1 MRLTSSFVENAML
14 VPLTRETF
22 DQVIPPIATGA
33 QYSFVWGKVNDVLQ
47 RLLISL
53 LIVVSIWL
61 TGVVFGHGA
70 QGVELICFIIGGMY
84 WLWAPVYVASVR
96 NNRYRRFPYLGF
108 WRGRVL
114 DIFITEELISE
125 TQQANQFGELVI
137 VENRERRVNIKVGDR
152 QGFRTIVQAPV
163 KKTYKAI
170 RKGMVAEL
178 LLLSKDAELE
188 RIDQISDLYLP
199 ELDLWVGDYPIARR
213 DIFRDMS
220 DQFAESRPR
229 RRRPSITGSRRGR

>member
-1 MRLTSSFVENAML
+1 ML

-33 QYSFVWGKVNDVLQ
+33 QYSFVWGKVDQVLQ

-61 TGVVFGHGA
+61 VGVVFGHGA

-84 WLWAPVYVASVR
+84 WLWAPVYVASVK
-96 NNRYRRFPYLGF
+96 NNRLRRFPYLGF

-137 VENRERRVNIKVGDR
+137 VENRERRVNLEVGDR
-152 QGFRTIVQAPV
+152 QGFQTIVQAPV
-163 KKTYKAI
+163 KKAYKGI
-170 RKGMVAEL
+170 RKGMIAEL
-178 LLLSKDAELE
+178 LLISNDAELE
-188 RIDQISDLYLP
+188 RIEQMSDLYLP

-213 DIFRDMS
+213 DIFRDIS
-220 DQFAESRPR
+220 DQLSEPSTR
-229 RRRPSITGSRRGR
+229 RRRPSIAPGRRPR